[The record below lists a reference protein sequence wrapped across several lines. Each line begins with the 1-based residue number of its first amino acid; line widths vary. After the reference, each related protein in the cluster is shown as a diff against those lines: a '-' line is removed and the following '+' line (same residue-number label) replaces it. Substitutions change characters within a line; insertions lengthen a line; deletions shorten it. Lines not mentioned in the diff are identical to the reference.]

1 MNKIL
6 PFVVII
12 LFSVIFY
19 AIFKETTKS
28 SKVKRLE
35 CQTKTTT
42 FEKIFVEN
50 PIKSAIDSFESNK
63 YEINSDIKYSKYMKS
78 HLINILTKEQSDEK
92 LKKIIDKYINEKP
105 ITNKDDKKLLID
117 YYIYEN
123 DKEDSGKKNNEA
135 KRYAGYLVFEFKYDD
150 KLVYKIQTDYMNLD
164 ANDLEER
171 MDCVLNSFTS
181 INKKGK

>member
-6 PFVVII
+6 PLVVII
-12 LFSVIFY
+12 LFSIIFY
-19 AIFKETTKS
+19 AIFKEATKS

-50 PIKSAIDSFESNK
+50 PIKSAIDSLESNK

-171 MDCVLNSFTS
+171 MDCILNSFTS
-181 INKKGK
+181 INKKGN

>member
-6 PFVVII
+6 PLVII
-12 LFSVIFY
+12 ILLSVIFY
-19 AIFKETTKS
+19 AIFKEATKS

-50 PIKSAIDSFESNK
+50 SIKDAIDSFESNN

-78 HLINILTKEQSDEK
+78 HLIDILTREQSDEK
-92 LKKIIDKYINEKP
+92 LKKVIDKYINKNL
-105 ITNKDDKKLLID
+105 INNKDDKKLLLD

-123 DKEDSGKKNNEA
+123 DKEDNGKKNQEA
-135 KRYAGYLVFEFKYDD
+135 KRYAGYLMFEFKYNN

-171 MDCVLNSFTS
+171 MDCVLNSFIS